1 MTNDYICYKIY
12 TMNMIGKY
20 LRQLREAEGLTIREL
35 AKKVG
40 ISHNTLA
47 GYERESIMP
56 SLQNAY
62 TIAEYFGVPVE
73 YLLKGKKVISEFND
87 AELLAL
93 FKEIDMLDREDR
105 KIAKKF
111 LQKLI
116 HNRQE
121 RESLLKNAN
130 SFKDGIENI

>member
-1 MTNDYICYKIY
+1 
-12 TMNMIGKY
+12 MNMIGKY
-20 LRQLREAEGLTIREL
+20 LRQLREAEALTIREL

-73 YLLKGKKVISEFND
+73 YLLKGRKIISEFND
-87 AELLAL
+87 ADLLAL
-93 FKEIDMLDREDR
+93 FKEIDTLEREDR
-105 KIAKKF
+105 IIAKKF
-111 LQKLI
+111 LRKLVN
-116 HNRQE
+116 NRKE
-121 RESLLKNAN
+121 REKLAK
-130 SFKDGIENI
+130 EVE

>member
-1 MTNDYICYKIY
+1 
-12 TMNMIGKY
+12 MNMIGKY

-35 AKKVG
+35 AKNVG

-56 SLQNAY
+56 SLQNAS

-73 YLLKGKKVISEFND
+73 YLLKGKKIISDFND
-87 AELLAL
+87 ARLLAL
-93 FKEIDMLDREDR
+93 FKEIDNMDREN
-105 KIAKKF
+105 KTLAKKF

-116 HNRQE
+116 DNRNE
-121 RESLLKNAN
+121 RNSLLK
-130 SFKDGIENI
+130 EVE

>member
-1 MTNDYICYKIY
+1 
-12 TMNMIGKY
+12 MNMIGKY

-73 YLLKGKKVISEFND
+73 YLLKGRKIISEFND
-87 AELLAL
+87 ADLLAL
-93 FKEIDMLDREDR
+93 FKEIDTLEREDR
-105 KIAKKF
+105 EIAKKF
-111 LQKLI
+111 LQKLLN
-116 HNRQE
+116 NRKE
-121 RESLLKNAN
+121 RDSLIRETKNELQC
-130 SFKDGIENI
+130 K

>member
-1 MTNDYICYKIY
+1 
-12 TMNMIGKY
+12 MNMIGKY
-20 LRQLREAEGLTIREL
+20 LRQLREAEELTIREL

-62 TIAEYFGVPVE
+62 TIAEYFGVPIE
-73 YLLKGKKVISEFND
+73 YLLKGKKSISEFND

-93 FKEIDMLDREDR
+93 FKEIDTLDREDR
-105 KIAKKF
+105 SIAKQF
-111 LQKLI
+111 LQKLVE
-116 HNRQE
+116 NRKE
-121 RESLLKNAN
+121 RKAIIEEAA
-130 SFKDGIENI
+130 KDY

>member
-1 MTNDYICYKIY
+1 
-12 TMNMIGKY
+12 MNMIGKY
-20 LRQLREAEGLTIREL
+20 LRQLRETEGLTIREL

-62 TIAEYFGVPVE
+62 TIAEYFGVPIE

-93 FKEIDMLDREDR
+93 FKEIDTLEREDR
-105 KIAKKF
+105 DIAKKF
-111 LQKLI
+111 LRKLI
-116 HNRQE
+116 KNRKE
-121 RESLLKNAN
+121 RSSLLGQV
-130 SFKDGIENI
+130 D